1 MFKQFCSVCGIETEC
16 YCSEHPAAQVESI
29 YVRTTTLP
37 APRREPV
44 SLPPAILPDRVSLP
58 DGRSVQPVSKTHARA
73 IELGLAGGTTP

>member
-1 MFKQFCSVCGIETEC
+1 MFKHFCSVCGKETTC
-16 YCSEHPAAQVESI
+16 RCSEHPAAQVESV

-44 SLPPAILPDRVSLP
+44 SLPPAILPDRVR
-58 DGRSVQPVSKTHARA
+58 GIQPVSKTHARA